1 MMVVSAS
8 YFIGAAYFALGLGI
22 VHGEGV
28 GMAVFG
34 GLCLVF
40 SIAAFIRSTFP

>member
-8 YFIGAAYFALGLGI
+8 YFVGAASVALGSGV

-28 GMAVFG
+28 GVGIFG
-34 GLCLVF
+34 GFCLVF